1 MFPHS
6 ANLIHLCIGV
16 CNNLGQWIVE
26 ESGDFF
32 MQGKT
37 EIDLY
42 HGEAE
47 FKKISPKDVSRHFNG
62 GLVTLV
68 IYPKKSLIN
77 FTGDVTKYEKVI
89 DSDFIE
95 PLVIKDVVIKAKKKC
110 RN

>member
-1 MFPHS
+1 MNIAVKLANPNTQSLHNGNNS
-6 ANLIHLCIGV
+6 HNIANLIHLCIGV

-32 MQGKT
+32 IQGKI

-62 GLVTLV
+62 GVVNLV

-77 FTGDVTKYEKVI
+77 FTG
-89 DSDFIE
+89 
-95 PLVIKDVVIKAKKKC
+95 
-110 RN
+110 